1 MRKWYILGLLL
12 IFLIPC
18 RTSVLAAMSN
28 EELLK
33 RLDELTIIIQKQQE
47 EIQKLRQEM
56 EGQKTRIDEVK
67 ETRQQD
73 VQKAVKEEV
82 KAAEKSWKDAVPGWV
97 KRTKLSGD
105 LRTRY
110 EGIYE
115 RTQQESDGSHDD
127 LANRDRFRV
136 RARLNVDSDITDE
149 LATHIMLTT
158 DDDAQKAPTTSNQTL
173 KDDFSN
179 KAIYFGRAYATY
191 MPNWFKGSE
200 LAFGKFR
207 NTFLHTDIMWDPD
220 VNPEG
225 AYEKYTYSGLDK
237 FKPFVHLGQMTVGEE
252 NFQTDDAF
260 LFLSQAGFDWKIG
273 GVTLT
278 LAGSN
283 YNWTNM
289 DNSRFLNRAQFTGG
303 GGNTYQPDPDAAG
316 QVKYK
321 YNYNLW
327 EGISILKFDLGP
339 VPAQLIFD
347 YVVNGAENVPSSK
360 DSAYYAG
367 FNLGQEKKKG
377 DWSLLYKYAR
387 IEQDAV
393 IGSLADGD
401 FYGSNRKGHKL
412 MFRYLPFDRF
422 TLSTSLFLTENI
434 KDWDPNSPTFRNNDQ
449 NRGEETRLQV
459 DAIFKF

>member
-1 MRKWYILGLLL
+1 M
-12 IFLIPC
+12 
-18 RTSVLAAMSN
+18 
-28 EELLK
+28 
-33 RLDELTIIIQKQQE
+33 
-47 EIQKLRQEM
+47 
-56 EGQKTRIDEVK
+56 
-67 ETRQQD
+67 
-73 VQKAVKEEV
+73 
-82 KAAEKSWKDAVPGWV
+82 
-97 KRTKLSGD
+97 
-105 LRTRY
+105 
-110 EGIYE
+110 
-115 RTQQESDGSHDD
+115 
-127 LANRDRFRV
+127 
-136 RARLNVDSDITDE
+136 
-149 LATHIMLTT
+149 
-158 DDDAQKAPTTSNQTL
+158 
-173 KDDFSN
+173 
-179 KAIYFGRAYATY
+179 AYATY
-191 MPNWFKGSE
+191 MPNWLKGSE

-225 AYEKYTYSGLDK
+225 AYEKYTCSGLEN

-252 NFQTDDAF
+252 NLQTDDAF
-260 LFLSQAGFDWKIG
+260 LFLSQAGFDWKIA

-303 GGNTYQPDPDAAG
+303 GGNTYQPDPDASG

-327 EGISILKFDLGP
+327 EGISILKLNLGP

-347 YVVNGAENVPSSK
+347 YIVNGAENVPSSK

-377 DWSLLYKYAR
+377 DWSFLYKYAH

-412 MFRYLPFDRF
+412 MFRYLPFDRL
-422 TLSTSLFLTENI
+422 TLSTALFFTENI
-434 KDWDPNSPTFRNNDQ
+434 KDWNPDSPTFRNNDQ
-449 NRGEETRLQV
+449 TRGEETRFQV

>member
-1 MRKWYILGLLL
+1 MRKWYFLGLAL
-12 IFLIPC
+12 IFVISYE
-18 RTSVLAAMSN
+18 TSAFAAMSN

-33 RLDELTIIIQKQQE
+33 RLDDLTVIIQKQQE
-47 EIQKLRQEM
+47 EIQKLRKEM
-56 EGQKTRIDEVK
+56 ESQKNRIDEVK

-73 VQKAVKEEV
+73 VQKAVKEQV
-82 KAAEKSWKDAVPGWV
+82 KEAEKSWKDAVPGWV
-97 KRTKLSGD
+97 KRTKISGD

-110 EGIYE
+110 EGIYD
-115 RTQQESDGSHDD
+115 RTQQEADGSHED
-127 LANRDRFRV
+127 LANRDRYRI
-136 RARLNVDSDITDE
+136 RARLYVDSDITGE
-149 LATHIMLTT
+149 IATHFMLTT
-158 DDDAQKAPTTSNQTL
+158 DDDPQKDPTTSNQTL
-173 KDDFSN
+173 TDDFNN
-179 KAIYFGRAYATY
+179 KGIYIGRAYASY
-191 MPNWFKGSE
+191 LPNWLKGSE
-200 LAFGKFR
+200 FVFGKFK

-237 FKPFVHLGQMTVGEE
+237 FKPFVQLGQMSVNEQ
-252 NFQTDDAF
+252 NFQTDDAY
-260 LFLSQAGFDWKIG
+260 LFLNQAGFDWKIG

-289 DNSRFLNRAQFTGG
+289 ENSKFLNRAQFKGG
-303 GGNTYQPDPDAAG
+303 GGNTYEPDPEAPG

-327 EGISILKFDLGP
+327 EGISAIKFDLGP
-339 VPAQLIFD
+339 VPTQLLFNYI
-347 YVVNGAENVPSSK
+347 VNGADNVPSSR

-367 FNLGQEKKKG
+367 FLLGQEKKKG

-393 IGSLADGD
+393 IASLNDQD
-401 FYGSNRKGHKL
+401 FYGSNRRGHKL
-412 MFRYLPFDRF
+412 MFRYLPFERL

-434 KDWDPNSPTFRNNDQ
+434 KDWDPASPTFKNNDQ